1 MTEHLSGK
9 TSKMIINMKK
19 SLGLYLH
26 IPFCKSRC
34 IYCDFVSSL
43 GDCKSMDKYVEY
55 LCRQISLEG
64 QKYSDKYVVDTI
76 YFGGGTP
83 TLLSNENL
91 RRLANTIKYAFELD
105 IKEFS
110 VEANPCTVDSEK
122 LQVLKDVGATRIS
135 VGVQSFNDNL
145 LKMLGRIHDKEL
157 AKRAIKLASKMG
169 FDVSVD
175 CMLGLPNQTLDDVK
189 EFVDIA
195 DDLGVE
201 HISAYTLSVEEG
213 TPLERL
219 IEQKILEKKS
229 DDEVAIFYEYTCKLM
244 RERGY
249 TRYEVSN
256 FCKRGKYSFHNLRY
270 WQCED
275 YLGLGLSAHSLIDG
289 ERWRMSDKFDEYY
302 SAIDLGEDLRLDLET
317 LSLNEKKSEM
327 IMLALRLDE
336 GLSIEKYEKEFG
348 GSFSHEY
355 AYALDKNKRY
365 VDFDGKRLK
374 IKDEYV
380 EVMNSIV
387 VDFIK

>member
-1 MTEHLSGK
+1 MGK
-9 TSKMIINMKK
+9 RN
-19 SLGLYLH
+19 LGLYLH

-43 GDCKSMDKYVEY
+43 GDCKSMDKYVKY
-55 LCRQISLEG
+55 LCRQIKTDGE
-64 QKYSDKYVVDTI
+64 KYSKKYVVDTI

-91 RRLANTIKYAFELD
+91 QKLANTIKDVFELS

-110 VEANPCTVDSEK
+110 VEANPCTVDREK
-122 LQVLKDVGATRIS
+122 LQALKDVGVTRIS
-135 VGVQSFNDNL
+135 VGVQSFNDKL
-145 LKMLGRIHDKEL
+145 LKMLGRRHDSEG
-157 AKRAIKLASKMG
+157 AKRAIKLALEMG

-175 CMLGLPNQTLDDVK
+175 CMLGLSNQTL
-189 EFVDIA
+189 EDIKDFIEKA
-195 DDLGVE
+195 DGLGVE

-219 IEQKILEKKS
+219 IEQKILQEKT
-229 DDEVAIFYEYTCKLM
+229 DDEVAIFYEYTYKLLK
-244 RERGY
+244 EKGY
-249 TRYEVSN
+249 ARYEVSN
-256 FCKRGKYSFHNLRY
+256 FCKRDKYSFHNLRY
-270 WQCED
+270 WKGED

-289 ERWRMSDKFDEYY
+289 ERWRITDNFDEYY
-302 SAIDLGEDLRLDLET
+302 TAIDKGLDLRLDREK
-317 LSLNEKKSEM
+317 LSVEEKKSEM

-336 GLSIEKYEKEFG
+336 GLNIERYDSVFG
-348 GSFSHEY
+348 ESFADEY
-355 AYALDKNKRY
+355 AYALDKNKKY

-374 IKDEYV
+374 IKEEYV

>member
-1 MTEHLSGK
+1 
-9 TSKMIINMKK
+9 MIRK
-19 SLGLYLH
+19 LGLYLH

-43 GDCKSMDKYVEY
+43 GDCKSMDKYVDY
-55 LCRQISLEG
+55 LCNQIKADGE
-64 QKYSDKYVVDTI
+64 KYSGKYVVDTV

-83 TLLSNENL
+83 TLLSGENFQ
-91 RRLANTIKYAFELD
+91 RLANTIKDTFELN

-110 VEANPCTVDSEK
+110 VEANPCTVDREK
-122 LQVLKDVGATRIS
+122 LQALKDVGVTRIS
-135 VGVQSFNDNL
+135 VGVQSFNDKL
-145 LKMLGRIHDKEL
+145 LKMLGRRHDSEM
-157 AKRAIKLASKMG
+157 AKRAIKLALEMG

-175 CMLGLPNQTLDDVK
+175 CMLGLPNQTLA
-189 EFVDIA
+189 DIKNFIETA
-195 DDLGVE
+195 DNLGVE

-219 IEQKILEKKS
+219 IEQKILQEKS
-229 DDEVAIFYEYTCKLM
+229 DDEVAIFYEYTCKLLK
-244 RERGY
+244 ERGY

-270 WQCED
+270 WRGED

-289 ERWRMSDKFDEYY
+289 ERWRITDNFDEYY
-302 SAIDLGEDLRLDLET
+302 SSIDKGLDLRLDKEE
-317 LSLNEKKSEM
+317 LSVDEKKSEM
-327 IMLALRLDE
+327 IMLSLRLDE
-336 GLSIEKYEKEFG
+336 GLDIEKYESSFG
-348 GSFSHEY
+348 GSFADEY
-355 AYALDKNKRY
+355 AFALDKNKNY
-365 VDFDGKRLK
+365 VDFDGKRLR

>member
-1 MTEHLSGK
+1 
-9 TSKMIINMKK
+9 MKRK
-19 SLGLYLH
+19 LGLYLH

-43 GDCKSMDKYVEY
+43 GDCKSMDKYVDY
-55 LCRQISLEG
+55 LCRQIKADGE
-64 QKYSDKYVVDTI
+64 KYSGKYVVDTI

-83 TLLSNENL
+83 TLLSGENL
-91 RRLANTIKYAFELD
+91 QKLANTIKDNFELN

-110 VEANPCTVDSEK
+110 VEANPCTVDREK
-122 LQVLKDVGATRIS
+122 LQALKDVGVTRIS
-135 VGVQSFNDNL
+135 VGVQSFNDKL
-145 LKMLGRIHDKEL
+145 LKMLGRRHDAQM
-157 AKRAIKLASKMG
+157 AKRAIKLVLRMG

-175 CMLGLPNQTLDDVK
+175 CMLGLPNQTLEDIKD
-189 EFVDIA
+189 FVDIA
-195 DDLGVE
+195 YNLGVE

-219 IEQKILEKKS
+219 IEQKILQEKS
-229 DDEVAIFYEYTCKLM
+229 DDEVAIFYEYTCKLLK
-244 RERGY
+244 ERGY

-270 WQCED
+270 WQGED

-289 ERWRMSDKFDEYY
+289 ERWRITDNFDEYY
-302 SAIDLGEDLRLDLET
+302 SGVDKGSDLRLDREI
-317 LSLNEKKSEM
+317 LSVDEKKSEM

-336 GLSIEKYEKEFG
+336 GLNIGKYENAFG
-348 GSFSHEY
+348 GSFADEY
-355 AYALDKNKRY
+355 AYAIEKNKNY
-365 VDFDGKRLK
+365 VDFDGKRLR